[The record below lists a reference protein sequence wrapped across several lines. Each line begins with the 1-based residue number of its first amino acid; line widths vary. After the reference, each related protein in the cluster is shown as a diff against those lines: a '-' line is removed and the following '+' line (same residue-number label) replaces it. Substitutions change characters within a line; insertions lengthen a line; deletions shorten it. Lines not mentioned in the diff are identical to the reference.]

1 MAVNSCEEGQ
11 DAYRISMLPGEGTT
25 NPQCESQLAL
35 LSPFE
40 VPNPFKSQMCLDA
53 QLNCQN
59 YIDLGLENADAHTK
73 CIVNIDIEMGNSE
86 KPETNDETVE
96 KLKTEDPLIRVLQ
109 RQISLQMGEKFMQLL
124 MDHSL
129 MLPKFTS
136 KDKSTTERV
145 HDTPNNRSR
154 KYKRSASFNS
164 RKIVLLF
171 SVLSSMG
178 TMVLIYLTLRVR
190 QIGDG
195 LAHV

>member
-11 DAYRISMLPGEGTT
+11 DAYSILVLPDEGTT

-35 LSPFE
+35 LSLLE
-40 VPNPFKSQMCLDA
+40 VPNPFKSQACMDA

-59 YIDLGLENADAHTK
+59 YINLGLENADAYSP
-73 CIVNIDIEMGNSE
+73 CIVDIDTEKVNSE
-86 KPETNDETVE
+86 IPETNDETVE
-96 KLKTEDPLIRVLQ
+96 KLKTESPLTRALQ
-109 RQISLQMGEKFMQLL
+109 KQINLQMGEKFMQLL
-124 MDHSL
+124 MNHSL
-129 MLPKFTS
+129 MLPKITS
-136 KDKSTTERV
+136 KDKSATERV

-164 RKIVLLF
+164 RKVVLLF

-195 LAHV
+195 FVHV